1 MNAGDIGP
9 NQMAALRQVAEQLR
23 RASSGPPD
31 SEYSSAR
38 DYSVRAM
45 GMSNSV
51 ISSAIKYPETITQSL
66 LDKLE
71 KRDPERFRNVS
82 ARVMLARVKDIS
94 PELLDRSGIS
104 DVQRAQMLNTIELM
118 QEALQEMKLKLDEQ

>member
-1 MNAGDIGP
+1 MNSGDIGP
-9 NQMAALRQVAEQLR
+9 NQMAALRQVADMLR

-31 SEYSSAR
+31 SEYTSAR

-66 LDKLE
+66 LEKLE
-71 KRDPERFRNVS
+71 TRDPERFRNIS

-94 PELLDRSGIS
+94 PELLGQSAIT
-104 DVQRAQMLNTIELM
+104 DVQRVQMLSTIELM
-118 QEALQEMKLKLDEQ
+118 QEALEEMRKKLDG